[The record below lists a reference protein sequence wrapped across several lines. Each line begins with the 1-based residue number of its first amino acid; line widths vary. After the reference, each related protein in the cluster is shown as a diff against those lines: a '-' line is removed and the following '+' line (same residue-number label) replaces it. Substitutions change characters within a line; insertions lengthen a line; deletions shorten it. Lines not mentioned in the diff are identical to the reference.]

1 MSGPSWTLSRVPRSG
16 WGSWLCGVTSIYL
29 TLFAL
34 VASRATIVSSLRK
47 RDIPAATGPNT
58 LKGKTMPL
66 LDGYTR
72 QELAKE
78 LGRSVSSLAKWAS
91 AGTGPRYRF
100 LMGRVWY
107 DRADVEAW
115 LASMP
120 TGGGNIAGV
129 SQDKG
134 AAE

>member
-1 MSGPSWTLSRVPRSG
+1 MLRRPLRALLRVPRSG
-16 WGSWLCGVTSIYL
+16 WGSWLCGVTSIYATML
-29 TLFAL
+29 AL
-34 VASRATIVSSLRK
+34 IASRVTIVSSLRK
-47 RDIPAATGPNT
+47 RDIPAATGPHT

-72 QELAKE
+72 PELAKE

-91 AGTGPRYRF
+91 AGTGPRYRL

-120 TGGGNIAGV
+120 TGGSNVAGEV
-129 SQDKG
+129 DQ
-134 AAE
+134 

>member
-1 MSGPSWTLSRVPRSG
+1 MSGLPRMLLRVPRSG
-16 WGSWLCGVTSIYL
+16 WGSWLCGVTSIYVSML
-29 TLFAL
+29 AL

-47 RDIPAATGPNT
+47 RDIPAATGPHT

-72 QELAKE
+72 PELAKE
-78 LGRSVSSLAKWAS
+78 LGRSTSALAKWAT
-91 AGTGPRYRF
+91 AGTGPSYQII
-100 LMGRVWY
+100 MGRVFY
-107 DRADVEAW
+107 PRADVEAW

-129 SQDKG
+129 SQDNG
-134 AAE
+134 DVE